1 MSDRPQKPISILIA
15 AMGGE
20 GGGVLSG
27 WLVNAATTAGLNVQA
42 TSIPGVAQRTGAT
55 TYYVEV
61 WPEPL
66 SSDAPEPLFALYP
79 TPGEV
84 DMMVASE
91 LIEAGRAIAAGYV
104 SPERTTLIAATHRV
118 YTIAERGAM
127 GDGRFEAGRVLD
139 ASRTLSRRAVLR
151 DFAASGAAVNAVI
164 LGAMSATGELPI
176 SEEFFRDAIRDSGLA
191 VEANLAGFA
200 AGLAIGQGEQDA
212 SAPEPEQIDVPRDYA
227 VFADLPEALRHVAT
241 EGARRMQDYQNTAYA
256 RRYRMRL
263 ERVLAVGER
272 AAQEV
277 AEVLALRMAYDDVI
291 RVAQLKVRPERL
303 ARLRAEVGAVGK
315 PFHVHDYLKPGIEE
329 VCALLPGGLARAL
342 LRWVDRRGLRER
354 MHVGLRLRSTSI
366 GGYLLLRAL
375 AALRPLRPL
384 GYRWVEEQDWIDAWL
399 ADVAAAKDSDL
410 AFEIAACGRLLKGYG
425 DTYRRGLARYDEIRV
440 RITVPALAGTL
451 PDAAARLRQVREAA
465 LADPAGEALALE
477 LRTGT

>member
-1 MSDRPQKPISILIA
+1 MNDRPQKPISVLIA

-27 WLVNAATTAGLNVQA
+27 WLVNAATAAGLNVQA

-55 TYYVEV
+55 TYYVEI

-66 SSDAPEPLFALYP
+66 APDAPEPLFALYP

-127 GDGRFEAGRVLD
+127 GDGRFDVGCVLD
-139 ASRTLSRRAVLR
+139 ASRTLSRQAILR
-151 DFAASGAAVNAVI
+151 DFTASGAAVNAVI
-164 LGAMSATGELPI
+164 LGAMSTTGELPI
-176 SEEFFRDAIRDSGLA
+176 SEELFRGAIRNSGVA

-200 AGLAIGQGEQDA
+200 AGLTIAQDEQDA
-212 SAPEPEQIDVPRDYA
+212 SVPEQIDLPGDCTVIA
-227 VFADLPEALRHVAT
+227 NLPEALRDVAA
-241 EGARRMQDYQNTAYA
+241 EGARRIQDYQNAAYA
-256 RRYRMRL
+256 RRYLVRL
-263 ERVLAVGER
+263 ERVLAAGER
-272 AAQEV
+272 AAHEV
-277 AEVLALRMAYDDVI
+277 AQVLALRMAYDDVI
-291 RVAQLKVRPERL
+291 RVAKLKVQPERL
-303 ARLRAEVGAVGK
+303 ARLRAEAGAGGK
-315 PFHVHDYLKPGIEE
+315 PFHVHDYLKPGVDE

-384 GYRWVEEQDWIDAWL
+384 GYRWMEEQDWIDAWL
-399 ADVAAAKDSDL
+399 ADVAVAKDPDL

-425 DTYRRGLARYDEIRV
+425 DTHRRGLARYDEIRAC
-440 RITVPALAGTL
+440 ITVPALAGAL
-451 PDAAARLRQVREAA
+451 PDAAVRLRQAREAA
-465 LADPAGEALALE
+465 LADPAGEALASE
-477 LRTGT
+477 LLAGT

>member
-1 MSDRPQKPISILIA
+1 
-15 AMGGE
+15 
-20 GGGVLSG
+20 
-27 WLVNAATTAGLNVQA
+27 
-42 TSIPGVAQRTGAT
+42 
-55 TYYVEV
+55 
-61 WPEPL
+61 
-66 SSDAPEPLFALYP
+66 
-79 TPGEV
+79 
-84 DMMVASE
+84 
-91 LIEAGRAIAAGYV
+91 
-104 SPERTTLIAATHRV
+104 
-118 YTIAERGAM
+118 
-127 GDGRFEAGRVLD
+127 
-139 ASRTLSRRAVLR
+139 
-151 DFAASGAAVNAVI
+151 
-164 LGAMSATGELPI
+164 
-176 SEEFFRDAIRDSGLA
+176 
-191 VEANLAGFA
+191 
-200 AGLAIGQGEQDA
+200 
-212 SAPEPEQIDVPRDYA
+212 
-227 VFADLPEALRHVAT
+227 
-241 EGARRMQDYQNTAYA
+241 
-256 RRYRMRL
+256 
-263 ERVLAVGER
+263 
-272 AAQEV
+272 
-277 AEVLALRMAYDDVI
+277 
-291 RVAQLKVRPERL
+291 
-303 ARLRAEVGAVGK
+303 
-315 PFHVHDYLKPGIEE
+315 VHDYLKPGIEE